1 MADVYKFKVS
11 LKGME
16 KHIWRDIEITSV
28 SSVAKLGYAVLASVE
43 ANANHLFYIEYDGV
57 RYEFPTDDIMVEGTL
72 TDPSKVKLA
81 SLYLKEGS
89 QLKMEY
95 DYGASWMFDIELIS
109 ITELGRGVG
118 NHYPYV
124 TNGAGKGIVEEL
136 SLGDLLEVIERT
148 DKTGELP
155 LYYDYNLEK
164 KMPWDYREFD
174 LKYLNTFFKDNIASI
189 ADTYECL
196 DCGD

>member
-16 KHIWRDIEITSV
+16 KHIWRDIEITSA

-43 ANANHLFYIEYDGV
+43 ASANHLFYIEYDGV
-57 RYEFPTDDIMVEGTL
+57 RYEFPTDDIMLEGPL

-81 SLYLKEGS
+81 SLYLKAGS

-109 ITELGRGVG
+109 ITEMGRGAG

-124 TNGAGKGIVEEL
+124 TDGAGKGIVEEL
-136 SLGDLLEVIERT
+136 FLGDLLEAIERT

-164 KMPWDYREFD
+164 KIPWDYREFD
-174 LKYLNTFFKDNIASI
+174 LKYLNTFFKDTIASI
-189 ADTYECL
+189 ADTYEFP
-196 DCGD
+196 